1 MTQAAVDFEKI
12 SIEEALRRLDGD
24 QERGLTTAK
33 AEQKL
38 EEYGFNEIPEK
49 EESLA
54 HRVFRRFWGPI
65 PWMIEAA
72 ALLSALV
79 KKWEDFAIIAA
90 LLFAN
95 AFIDFWQES
104 RALNALSV
112 LKEKLAK
119 KAIVLRDG
127 KFRTI
132 DARYLVPG
140 DIIKI
145 RIGDVVPADVKLIAG
160 DFIQADQSALTGE
173 SLPVSKKPGDIAYSN
188 SVVKQGEMLGVVT
201 HTAANTFFGRTVAL
215 VARAEREQKSHF
227 QKAVLHIGNYLIV
240 ITIFL
245 VAVILIAALFRHEN
259 LLEILRFALVLTV
272 AAIPVAMPAVLTVTL
287 AAGAM
292 KLAKKQ
298 AIVSRLVAIE
308 ELAGVDVLCSDK
320 TGTLTQNRMT
330 VSDPVAFAGH
340 TVEELMV
347 FAALCSREEN
357 QDPIEIPI
365 FEYLQGREGLDSLHS
380 YRQVKFTPF
389 DPVSKKTEAVVRKG
403 DRDFLVTKGA
413 PQVILD
419 LCGEQFDREEVL
431 GKVEALAG
439 QGYRTLGVAARN
451 PEDPHYAFMG
461 LIPLFD
467 PPREDSQA
475 TTEEAGKLGLDVKM
489 VTGDNI
495 AIARHI
501 AESLGIGT
509 RIFDARDLR
518 GASTRELVLLGA
530 VIARTIYRKMSPE
543 VPAKEAERFAAEVVK
558 ALERELADIALPEG
572 YVKRHESEIIEVIE
586 NASGFAQVFPEDKY
600 LIVDRLQKAGHIV
613 GMTGDGVNDAPAL
626 KKADAGIAVS
636 GATDAARAAADLV
649 LLAPGLSVIVDA
661 VKEARVTFERMKS
674 YSIFRVAETIRVIL
688 FMTASIVVFNFYP
701 VTAIMIIILAFLN
714 DVPILTI
721 AYDNTKV
728 NEGPVRWN
736 MAEVLTLATILGIS
750 GVTASFGIFYIAREY
765 MGLSPDVVQS
775 FIFLKL
781 IVAGHSTIYVTRT
794 ERHFWQR
801 PFPSPLLFSAT
812 FFTEI
817 VGTLFAVYGLFLT
830 AIGWRYALL
839 IWAYALTWFLLN
851 DLIKV
856 WTYKYL
862 RREKNTA

>member
-1 MTQAAVDFEKI
+1 MASNVDYEKL
-12 SIEEALRRLDGD
+12 SVEEALRQLDADKD
-24 QERGLTTAK
+24 QGLTSK
-33 AEQKL
+33 RAEQRL
-38 EEYGFNEIPEK
+38 EEYGRNEIPEK
-49 EESLA
+49 EESLV
-54 HRVFRRFWGPI
+54 HRIFRRFWGPI

-79 KKWEDFAIIAA
+79 KKWEDFAIIAI

-104 RALNALSV
+104 RALNALNV

-127 KFRTI
+127 KFRTV

-140 DIIKI
+140 DIVRI
-145 RIGDVVPADVKLIAG
+145 RIGDLVPADVKLIDG

-173 SLPVSKKPGDIAYSN
+173 SLPVTKKPGDIAYSN
-188 SVVKQGEMLGVVT
+188 SVVRQGEMLGVVT
-201 HTAANTFFGRTVAL
+201 HTALNTFFGRTVAL

-245 VAVILIAALFRHEN
+245 VVVILIAALFRHED

-272 AAIPVAMPAVLTVTL
+272 AAIPVAMPAVLSVTL

-308 ELAGVDVLCSDK
+308 ELAGVDILCSDK

-330 VSDPVAFAGH
+330 VSDPVAFEGH

-347 FAALCSREEN
+347 FAALSSRKEN

-365 FEYLQGREGLDSLHS
+365 FEYLQKTQDPDVLQP
-380 YRQVKFTPF
+380 YQQVKFTPF
-389 DPVSKKTEAVVRKG
+389 DPVSKKTEAVVKHGERTIP
-403 DRDFLVTKGA
+403 VVKGA

-419 LCGEQFDREEVL
+419 LCGEGLDRQGALDLVEE
-431 GKVEALAG
+431 LAG
-439 QGYRTLGVAARN
+439 QGYRTLGVAVKNAG
-451 PEDPHYAFMG
+451 DGHFDFLG

-467 PPREDSQA
+467 PPREDSRS
-475 TTEEAGKLGLDVKM
+475 TTEEARKLGLDVKM

-501 AESLGIGT
+501 AEALGIGSQ
-509 RIFDARDLR
+509 IFDARDLR
-518 GASTRELVLLGA
+518 GASSRELVLLGE
-530 VIARTIYRKMSPE
+530 VIARAIYRKMSPE
-543 VPAKEAERFAAEVVK
+543 VPTREADRFVAGVVK
-558 ALERELADIALPEG
+558 ALEQELAEVSLPEG

-586 NASGFAQVFPEDKY
+586 NASGFAQVFPEDKF
-600 LIVDRLQKAGHIV
+600 LIVDRLQKAGRIV

-661 VKEARVTFERMKS
+661 VKEARITFERMKS
-674 YSIFRVAETIRVIL
+674 YSIFRVAETIRIIL
-688 FMTASIVVFNFYP
+688 FITASIVVFSFYP
-701 VTAIMIIILAFLN
+701 LTAIMIILLAFLN
-714 DVPILTI
+714 DVPILAI
-721 AYDNTKV
+721 AYDNTKLQ
-728 NEGPVRWN
+728 EKPVRWN
-736 MAEVLTLATILGIS
+736 MGEVLSLATILGIS
-750 GVTASFGIFYIAREY
+750 GVTATFGIFYIAREY
-765 MGLSPDVVQS
+765 MGLSPEVVQS

-801 PFPSPLLFSAT
+801 PFPSPLLMGAT
-812 FFTEI
+812 FGTEI
-817 VGTLFAVYGLFLT
+817 IGTLFAVYGVFLS
-830 AIGWRYALL
+830 AIGWKYALL
-839 IWAYALTWFLLN
+839 IWGYALAEFILN
-851 DLIKV
+851 DQIKI
-856 WTYKYL
+856 WTYRYL
-862 RREKNTA
+862 RKKKNSA